1 MSDGGAG
8 RPVEPT
14 LSVAPPPFPVRGEGS
29 SFASSRWFFVLVL
42 VTLGVGWGSTQ
53 SLGKIATATGH
64 QPFGLIFWQMA
75 IGALVLGVVSLVRGK
90 GMVFTRP
97 AMTFHVVVA
106 IIGTLIPNATFYAS
120 VVHLPAGIMSILI
133 STVPFLAFPMALALG
148 LDRFSAGRLAGL
160 ALGLVGVALIAQ
172 PGAGS
177 DAVGGSVGGGWLL
190 LAMVGP
196 LFYAIEANYV
206 AKGGTAGMDAVQA
219 MFGVSV
225 VGTVLAAP
233 IALGTGQWVDP
244 FPLGQAEWA
253 LVASSAV
260 HAVVYASYVWLASKA
275 GSVFASQT
283 SYLVTGSGVIWAML
297 LLGERFSPTVWVALV
312 VMLAGVAMVQPRERA
327 QTAEV

>member
-1 MSDGGAG
+1 VSDGGTG
-8 RPVEPT
+8 GLVEP
-14 LSVAPPPFPVRGEGS
+14 SVSMAPPPSPSPTRGEGS
-29 SFASSRWFFVLVL
+29 AFAGSRWFFVLVL

-75 IGALVLGVVSLVRGK
+75 IGALVLGAVSLFRGK

-172 PGAGS
+172 PSGES
-177 DAVGGSVGGGWLL
+177 GSVSGGWLL

-244 FPLGQAEWA
+244 FPLGQAELA
-253 LVASSAV
+253 LIVSSAV

-312 VMLAGVAMVQPRERA
+312 VMLAGVALVQPRPKA
-327 QTAEV
+327 AI